1 MAKPDP
7 AALEER
13 VRTFRSFLE
22 KSPDDATTWYGLGR
36 ALADLARGD
45 EAAQAFARA
54 VEHKPDYTAAWR
66 DLGKARLATDDASGA
81 ADALR
86 RGLEVAERT
95 GDLQTGREMRVF
107 LKRAERR
114 EEKTRTGNG
123 PGDA

>member
-1 MAKPDP
+1 VPKPDP

-13 VRTFRSFLE
+13 VRAFRSFLE

-36 ALADLARGD
+36 ALADLGREG
-45 EAAQAFARA
+45 EAARAFGRA
-54 VEHKPDYTAAWR
+54 VEQKPDYTAAWR
-66 DLGKARLATDDASGA
+66 ELGKARLAAGDAPGA
-81 ADALR
+81 ADALG

-114 EEKTRTGNG
+114 AEASR
-123 PGDA
+123 PGGDG

>member
-13 VRTFRSFLE
+13 VRAFRSFLE

-36 ALADLARGD
+36 ALSDLGRGD
-45 EAAQAFARA
+45 EATRAFARA
-54 VEHKPDYTAAWR
+54 VEQKPDYTAAWR
-66 DLGKARLATDDASGA
+66 ELGKARLASDDASGA

-86 RGLEVAERT
+86 RGLEVAEHT

-107 LKRAERR
+107 LRRAERPGKKAR
-114 EEKTRTGNG
+114 